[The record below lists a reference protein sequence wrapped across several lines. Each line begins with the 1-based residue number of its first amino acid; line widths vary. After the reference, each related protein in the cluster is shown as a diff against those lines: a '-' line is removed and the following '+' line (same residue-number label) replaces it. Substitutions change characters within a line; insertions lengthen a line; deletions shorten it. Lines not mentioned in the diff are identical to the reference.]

1 MWRETARYFVAVG
14 CLAGVSARAQTA
26 NSSVDFDRQIR
37 SIFSDRCFA
46 CHGPDEKQRM
56 AKLRLDIKD
65 GGAFERGLIV
75 AGDAAQSA
83 LFQRISSDRAGF
95 QMPPAAAGNPLN
107 PAQIELVRKW
117 IDQGAKWEN
126 HWAYVAPKRPDVPPV
141 SNAAWVRNPI
151 DAFVLARLDR
161 ERLKPATEAD
171 KVTLIR
177 RVTLDLTGLPPTIA
191 EVNAF
196 AADKR
201 ADAYEKLVDRL
212 LHSPRYGE
220 RMAMQWMDL
229 ARYADTHGYH
239 IDSSREMWHWRDWVI
254 GAFNDNM
261 PYDRFTIEQ
270 LAGDLLPGSTDAQK
284 IASGFN
290 RNHMINFEGGAI
302 PEEYQN
308 EYVVDRVE
316 TTATT
321 FMGMTLGCARCHDHK
336 YDPLSQKEFYRF
348 YAFFNSISEEG
359 LDGKRGNAKPFL
371 PLPSAAQKQRLDGM
385 DQEIVRREKLVAKD
399 ATDPLQKNWE
409 EQRLGSL
416 AAVTREGLTAHYAFD
431 GSLND
436 SSGAYRNGRAWQ
448 GDLTYSA
455 GYVDRAADFDGDTH
469 VSLGDA
475 GLVDPGSAFTIAS
488 WVRVGA
494 SKTMG
499 LLATVPGVKDGVKDK
514 PRLEVGLD
522 DFQLV
527 DIQRWAPC
535 VTIRVGPIELRSKQ
549 HLQPEPWHHVAISS
563 DGSGRAAG
571 FKLFLEGKSSELVIV
586 KDGSLAREKNGSAL
600 EIGNKTLGRAFKGS
614 VDELRVYNRT
624 LGAAELE
631 PMVMSEPV
639 RATLLMLEAKRS
651 PAQRD
656 RLRDFFLTYEAPQE
670 LRTAWLELKALQK
683 DRADLVKAIPTAM
696 VMAEMEKPRETVVL
710 ARGDYRNRG
719 EKVTPGVPAVLP
731 PLPAGAAA
739 NRLTLARWLVS
750 PENPLTARVAVNRF
764 WQMYFGLGI
773 VKTAEDFGSQGD
785 PPSNPELL
793 DWLATEFERTGW
805 DVREVQRSIVTSAT
819 YRQSSAITPELL
831 EKDPENRFLARG
843 PRFRLPAEMIR
854 DSALSVSGLLRE
866 RVGGASVYPNQPVG
880 LWEAIAFGD
889 GFSSQ
894 SYSPSTGDDL
904 YRRSMYSFWKRTSPP
919 PALII
924 FDAPDREKCTARR
937 LLTNTPLQA
946 LALMNDPTYVEAARA
961 LAGRVIA
968 EADKGPDARIR
979 YAFRLAVA
987 REPRA
992 EEIRILR
999 DLEQKEIKQYR
1010 GDPEAAAKL
1019 AKVSGKMDPIEMAAW
1034 TIVASSILNLDEMIT
1049 KQ

>member
-1 MWRETARYFVAVG
+1 MWSTAARFFLAVG
-14 CLAGVSARAQTA
+14 CLAGVIARAQTVA
-26 NSSVDFDRQIR
+26 PSVNFDRQIR

-46 CHGPDEKQRM
+46 CHGPDEKQRI
-56 AKLRLDIKD
+56 AKLRLDVRD
-65 GGAFERGLIV
+65 GGAFERKIV
-75 AGDAAQSA
+75 VPGAAQQSL

-95 QMPPAAAGNPLN
+95 RMPPTSAGNPLTA
-107 PAQIELVRKW
+107 AQIELIGKW

-141 SNAAWVRNPI
+141 SNPAWARNPI
-151 DAFVLARLDR
+151 DAFVEARLDR
-161 ERLKPATEAD
+161 EKLKPSAEAD
-171 KVTLIR
+171 KVTVIR

-196 AADKR
+196 LADKQ
-201 ADAYEKLVDRL
+201 ADAYEKVVDRL

-220 RMAMQWMDL
+220 RMAMQWLDL

-254 GAFNDNM
+254 QAFNDNM

-284 IASGFN
+284 VASGFN

-308 EYVVDRVE
+308 EYVVDRLE
-316 TTATT
+316 ATATT
-321 FMGMTLGCARCHDHK
+321 WMGMTLGCARCHDHK

-371 PLPSAAQKQRLDGM
+371 QLPSAEQKARLDGL
-385 DQEIVRREKLVAKD
+385 DQEIAKRQKLVDKD
-399 ATDPLQKNWE
+399 ATAPMQQKWE
-409 EQRLGSL
+409 AERLATL
-416 AAVTREGLTAHYAFD
+416 ASVTRDGLTAHYALD
-431 GSLND
+431 GNLND
-436 SSGAYRNGRAWQ
+436 SSGAYRVARVRQ
-448 GDLTYSA
+448 GDLTFSP

-469 VSLGDA
+469 VSLGD
-475 GLVDPGSAFTIAS
+475 GGVIYLGRAFTIAG

-494 SKTMG
+494 SKDMA
-499 LLATVPGVKDGVKDK
+499 LLATVPRVKEKA
-514 PRLEVGLD
+514 RLEVGLD

-527 DIQRWAPC
+527 DIQRWAPR
-535 VTIRVGPIELRSKQ
+535 VTIRVGGIELRSKG
-549 HLQPEPWHHVAISS
+549 HLQPEQWHHLAIAS

-571 FKLFLEGKSSELVIV
+571 FKLFFEGKAAELEVV
-586 KDGSLAREKNGSAL
+586 KDGAL
-600 EIGNKTLGRAFKGS
+600 EAGKNSSSIEIGDKELGRAFKGS
-614 VDELRVYNRT
+614 IDELRIYNRV
-624 LGAAELE
+624 LAASELE

-639 RATLLMLEAKRS
+639 RATLLMLDAKRS

-656 RLRDFFLTYEAPQE
+656 RLRDYFLTYEAPQE
-670 LRTAWLELKALQK
+670 YRTAWVELKALER
-683 DRADLVKAIPTAM
+683 DRAELIKVIPTAM
-696 VMAEMEKPRETVVL
+696 VMSEMEKPRETVVL

-719 EKVTPGVPAVLP
+719 EKVSPGIPAVLP
-731 PLPAGAAA
+731 PLPAGPA

-750 PENPLTARVAVNRF
+750 PENPLAARVAVNRF

-773 VKTAEDFGSQGD
+773 VKTAEDFGSQGE

-805 DVREVQRSIVTSAT
+805 DIRAMQRLIVTSAT
-819 YRQSSAITPELL
+819 YRQASTITPELR
-831 EKDPENRFLARG
+831 ERDPENRLLARG

-854 DSALSVSGLLRE
+854 DGALEVSGLLRE
-866 RVGGASVYPNQPVG
+866 RVGGPSVHPNQPGG
-880 LWEAIAFGD
+880 LWEAIAYGD

-894 SYSPSTGDDL
+894 TYVPSTGDDL

-919 PALII
+919 PALTI

-946 LALMNDPTYVEAARA
+946 LALMNDPTYIEAARA
-961 LAGRVIA
+961 LAARAIA
-968 EADKGPDARIR
+968 EEKTADGRIK

-987 REPRA
+987 REPKA
-992 EEIRILR
+992 EEIRVLR
-999 DLEQKEIKQYR
+999 ELEQKEIRQYR
-1010 GDPEAAAKL
+1010 TDPEAAKKL
-1019 AKVSGKMDPIEMAAW
+1019 AKADGKTDPVEMAAW
-1034 TIVASSILNLDEMIT
+1034 TTVASSILNLDEMIT